1 MLFNI
6 EFDAGDSIE
15 GYVIPDGFSEQPS
28 ILVSDHGG
36 PVARVACDQLREAVI
51 GSGRH
56 GSGMV
61 GFRLDAT
68 VIPGLAEM
76 ETLAIHDAKTG
87 LLIYRRVAIHNRK
100 NLKIVRLETHM
111 IPSLRLD
118 RYCSEGFQFELFS
131 AERFGHETTLQ
142 AFHLQALESVFISGR
157 LLMKNYEVFL
167 DRGFRAVAL
176 LTDPFYEMAG
186 RLFLLK
192 KMSTSPV
199 PFLGDR
205 DRLILAPA
213 VEHFAE
219 VALTSTSSL
228 KTALKKAPTK
238 VRDVLSS
245 PLTRQLVCTSPE
257 QSTARADIAAA
268 VDLLSRFTVVGH
280 DNDLAHYQHALAEL
294 FERPVDQ
301 LPLPPRHMALQEL
314 ANKLRELPVAE
325 GLIEHDLILDH
336 YVRQALRVNTH

>member
-6 EFDAGDSIE
+6 EFDAGDAIE

-28 ILVSDHGG
+28 ILVSDHDG
-36 PVARVACDQLREAVI
+36 PVARVACNQLREAVI

-68 VIPGLAEM
+68 VVPGLAER

-87 LLIYRRVAIHNRK
+87 LLIYRRVAAHSRK
-100 NLKIVRLETHM
+100 NLKIVRLETQM

-142 AFHLQALESVFISGR
+142 AFHLQALDSVFISGR

-176 LTDPFYEMAG
+176 LTNPYYEMAG

-192 KMSTSPV
+192 KMSTTHV

-213 VEHFAE
+213 VEYFADVE
-219 VALTSTSSL
+219 LSSTSSL
-228 KTALKKAPTK
+228 GIALKKAPTK
-238 VRDVLSS
+238 VREVLVS
-245 PLTRQLVCTSPE
+245 PLTRQLVCTTPE

-268 VDLLSRFTVVGH
+268 IDLLSRFTVIGH
-280 DNDLAHYQHALAEL
+280 DSDLAHYQLALAEL
-294 FERPVDQ
+294 FDRPVDQ
-301 LPLPPRHMALQEL
+301 FPLPPKHMALQEL
-314 ANKLRELPVAE
+314 ATKLSGLPIAE
-325 GLIEHDLILDH
+325 ALVEHDLILDH
-336 YVRQALRVNTH
+336 YVRQALRVNVH